1 MLYSDVQLG
10 INTLVSRGFDLL
22 KGRNVGLCTN
32 IASCNSDLEPTIV
45 LFTKQ
50 KVFKLTAVFAPEH
63 GIFGALQDQVRARD
77 YYDKTRKVRIYSLY
91 NMSPV
96 LNKTALKKIDILVID
111 LFDIGTRYYT
121 FLWSALLLIEQVA
134 RLGKKIIILDR
145 PNPLSGEIVQGP
157 VLEPEYI
164 SFVGLYP
171 IPVRHGM
178 TIGELCLFVND
189 ELDLDGDIEV
199 VKLKG
204 WKRGA
209 FFEDTGLYWTVP
221 TPNMPSFSTALVYPG
236 MCLLEGTN
244 VSEGRGTTK
253 PFEIFG
259 APWIGPFSFVK
270 KLNKKKIRGVKFR
283 PTFFIPTFNKYN
295 NRLCGGAQIYVTNGR
310 RFDPFSTGLEI
321 IRTIKNLYPG
331 KFRWRPPPYEHETR
345 RLPFEILTG
354 NAWIKQALDK
364 NHSISSIKK
373 RWQMELYRFKR
384 KRRKY
389 LLY

>member
-1 MLYSDVQLG
+1 MQLG

-63 GIFGALQDQVRARD
+63 GVFGALQDQVRARD
-77 YYDKTRKVRIYSLY
+77 YYDKTRKIRIYSLY

-96 LNKTALKKIDILVID
+96 LNKTVLKKIDVLVID

-121 FLWSALLLIEQVA
+121 FLWSALLLIEQAA

-204 WKRGA
+204 WKRRA
-209 FFEDTGLYWTVP
+209 FFKDTGLYWTVP
-221 TPNMPSFSTALVYPG
+221 TPNMPTFSTALVYPG

-244 VSEGRGTTK
+244 VSEGRGTTR

-259 APWIGPFSFVK
+259 APWIGPFAFVK
-270 KLNKKKIRGVKFR
+270 TLNKKKIRGVKFR

-295 NRLCGGAQIYVTNGR
+295 NRLCGGAQIYVTNMR
-310 RFDPFSTGLEI
+310 RFDPFSVGLEI

-331 KFRWRPPPYEHETR
+331 RFRWRPPPYEHETR

-354 NAWIKQALDK
+354 NAWIKQAMDK
-364 NHSISSIKK
+364 NRSVSSIKK